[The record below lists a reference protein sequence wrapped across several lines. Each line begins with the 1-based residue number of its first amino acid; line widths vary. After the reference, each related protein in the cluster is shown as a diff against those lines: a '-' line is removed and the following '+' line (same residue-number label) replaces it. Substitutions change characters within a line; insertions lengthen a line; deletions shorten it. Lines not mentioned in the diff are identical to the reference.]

1 MGSLSGKTIVVTGG
15 GQGIG
20 GGISRALLDAGARLF
35 IVQRSALP
43 EALAVQSEV
52 HWIQADL
59 AQPARFQLLE
69 RPLVCPGQKQ
79 HDSVARL
86 ACGWLSCV

>member
-35 IVQRSALP
+35 IVQRSPLP
-43 EALAVQSEV
+43 EALAAQSEV
-52 HWIQADL
+52 HWIKADL
-59 AQPARFQLLE
+59 AQPTSFQAIA
-69 RPLVCPGQKQ
+69 
-79 HDSVARL
+79 DVA
-86 ACGWLSCV
+86 AADAGADPCAGE